1 MSISGSSADA
11 CCKPFI
17 KRNFDEMTSKYL
29 VLTNFTSRLGIF
41 LPNHNVTLLPKK
53 ASMSTPSDESILCP
67 NFSISETQATDI
79 NNVREEAALLLSF
92 MLSRPSSNESLNNIC
107 GPNIVANTLNNE
119 NFLGLSPSFSFEAKR
134 HNTIL
139 TKQSSSS
146 PSFQQLSG
154 NLNNENKIKETP
166 LSLTCPSLSI
176 NYKSVLS
183 PCATKDLIGPNPA
196 QLFSR
201 HLSTAKYDHTNS
213 HAVAETLATNI
224 MDSFIT
230 ALDWRAKSWI
240 ISLTKVLQLRMKNH
254 KFANASDYS
263 ENDSRTVSTK
273 INKTTELSV
282 SFDQMVVNSAEA
294 KVITSLAHA
303 SSSVVVRDIRT
314 TFKVLEQ
321 LSFNEARE
329 NLLLEYCSSKKRK
342 LDEKQQTCI
351 SNSDSSNLSDAC
363 KLSNAILLSSS
374 LTVSLNGCDPSLDAG
389 SCIVVNLETPGTISG
404 TFQRSKNNELSL
416 SDVDLR
422 LDTEALA
429 RSMEDNSRLVI
440 RKVAEKNMM
449 LEGTLFSKSISLS
462 STSQEIS
469 CKHLMNTDE
478 LSELEDPL
486 LSSDDDSLDKD
497 LNQYSFVGNVM
508 NDNDPNQ
515 EYSVTPEASSNYC
528 LLPLCPHIAVVTPHQ
543 SLSSSNDSRSL
554 EQRPIHIQ
562 PPRLRLDKGYENHEL
577 GFKINPRIKNS
588 ASELLNP
595 NNIVLIDDIHDEKT
609 ENELMNDL
617 KSKLATLPALV
628 SPIPSI
634 NGKNILKD
642 YNYHSEVDLFL
653 PALVKVACAAISFS

>member
-17 KRNFDEMTSKYL
+17 KRNFDEMTSKHL

-41 LPNHNVTLLPKK
+41 LLNHNVTLPPKK
-53 ASMSTPSDESILCP
+53 ASLSPPSDESILCS

-92 MLSRPSSNESLNNIC
+92 MLSVPSTNESLKNIC
-107 GPNIVANTLNNE
+107 GPNIGVSSV
-119 NFLGLSPSFSFEAKR
+119 LGLSPSFSFEAKI

-139 TKQSSSS
+139 AKQSSTS

-154 NLNNENKIKETP
+154 NLINDNEIKETP

-176 NYKSVLS
+176 NHKSVLS
-183 PCATKDLIGPNPA
+183 PCATKNLIGPNPA

-254 KFANASDYS
+254 KFANASDCS
-263 ENDSRTVSTK
+263 ENDSKTVSTK
-273 INKTTELSV
+273 INESAELNLN
-282 SFDQMVVNSAEA
+282 FEQMVVNSAEA

-303 SSSVVVRDIRT
+303 SSSVMVRDIRT
-314 TFKVLEQ
+314 SFQVLEQ
-321 LSFNEARE
+321 LTFNEARE
-329 NLLLEYCSSKKRK
+329 NLLSEYCSSKKRK
-342 LDEKQQTCI
+342 IDENQQSYT
-351 SNSDSSNLSDAC
+351 SNPDISNLSNAC

-374 LTVSLNGCDPSLDAG
+374 LTISLNGCDPSLDAG

-404 TFQRSKNNELSL
+404 TFKRSKNNELSL

-440 RKVAEKNMM
+440 RKVAEKNML
-449 LEGTLFSKSISLS
+449 LEGTLLSKPISLS

-469 CKHLMNTDE
+469 CKHSMNTDDV
-478 LSELEDPL
+478 SELEDSL
-486 LSSDDDSLDKD
+486 LSSEDSLDKD

-508 NDNDPNQ
+508 NENDPTQ

-528 LLPLCPHIAVVTPHQ
+528 LLQSCPHIAVVTPHQ
-543 SLSSSNDSRSL
+543 SLSSSNSSRSL
-554 EQRPIHIQ
+554 KRRPINIQ
-562 PPRLRLDKGYENHEL
+562 PPRLRLDEGYENHEL

-595 NNIVLIDDIHDEKT
+595 NNNVPIDDIHDEKT
-609 ENELMNDL
+609 ENELMKDL
-617 KSKLATLPALV
+617 KSKLVTLPALV

-634 NGKNILKD
+634 NERNILKD

-653 PALVKVACAAISFS
+653 PALVKVACAAIRTS